1 MRTHDLTSS
10 AILFLLGLFV
20 LLYAPQFD
28 LGRLGAPGPGF
39 MPFLAGLIICI
50 FSAITFLS
58 GFLSKPVEA
67 QKIWANIEFRKLIF
81 TVLMLMVYTLLLK
94 EIGFI
99 ICTFFLILLLMR
111 YAGSNT
117 WFISILGGAMSSIL
131 SYLLFETW
139 LRAQLP
145 WGILGF

>member
-10 AILFLLGLFV
+10 AILFLIGLFV
-20 LLYAPQFD
+20 LLYAPRFD
-28 LGRLGAPGPGF
+28 LGRLSAPGPGF

-58 GFLSKPVEA
+58 GFLAKPAKA

-81 TVLMLMVYTLLLK
+81 TVVMLMVYTLFLK
-94 EIGFI
+94 QIGFI
-99 ICTFFLILLLMR
+99 ICTFFLVLILVR
-111 YAGSNT
+111 YAGSRT
-117 WFISILGGAMSSIL
+117 WFISILGGGLSSIL

-145 WGILGF
+145 KGIFGF